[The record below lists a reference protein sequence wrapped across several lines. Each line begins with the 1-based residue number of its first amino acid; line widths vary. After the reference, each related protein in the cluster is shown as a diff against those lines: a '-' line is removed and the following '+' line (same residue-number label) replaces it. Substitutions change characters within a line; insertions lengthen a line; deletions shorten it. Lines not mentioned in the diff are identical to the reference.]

1 VLFRLLY
8 LLMARLFGWLALLA
22 RSDTSKEVEILVL
35 RHEVAVLR
43 RQVVRPKLDWVDR
56 AVIVALARLLP
67 RHLRLHR
74 IVTPCTLLA
83 WHRRLIKNKWT
94 YPNTAGRPPV
104 PEEVR
109 ELVKQL
115 ARQNP
120 RWGHRRIQ
128 GELLGLGYRIGAATI
143 RRILAAAGLTPAPRR
158 ASPTWRQFLASQASG
173 ILACDF
179 LHVDTVFLRRL
190 YVFFAMEIQ
199 TRRVHILG
207 VTAHPTGAWTAQQAR
222 NMLMDLGERAARFRF
237 LIRDRD
243 SKFTAVFDEVFAG
256 SGARII
262 KTPVRSPRAN
272 SFAERYVGTLRRECL
287 DHVLIYG
294 ERHLQRT
301 LTEYARHYNEHRP
314 HQSREQRP
322 PLHEPGQ
329 AVDVTA
335 RIKQRQVV
343 HGLISEYRRAA

>member
-1 VLFRLLY
+1 MLFRLLY

-43 RQVVRPKLDWVDR
+43 RQVARPKLDWVDR
-56 AVIVALARLLP
+56 AVIAALARLLP

-94 YPNTAGRPPV
+94 HPNTAGRPPV

-120 RWGHRRIQ
+120 QWGHRRIQ

-173 ILACDF
+173 ILAYDF

-190 YVFFAMEIQ
+190 YVFFVMEIQ

-222 NMLMDLGERAARFRF
+222 NLLMDLGERAARFRF
-237 LIRDRD
+237 LVRDRD
-243 SKFTAVFDEVFAG
+243 SKFTEVFDEVFAG
-256 SGARII
+256 NGARII

-301 LTEYARHYNEHRP
+301 LAEYARHYNEHRP

-335 RIKQRQVV
+335 RIKHRQVV